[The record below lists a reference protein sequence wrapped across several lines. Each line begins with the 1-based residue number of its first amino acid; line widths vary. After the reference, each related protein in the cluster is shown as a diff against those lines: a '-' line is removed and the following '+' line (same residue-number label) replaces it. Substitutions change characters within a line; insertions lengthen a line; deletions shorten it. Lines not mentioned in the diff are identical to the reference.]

1 MYLVFSDLGFGL
13 MALFLLFVIFFSEP
27 LVNLFLLFFFCFCR
41 FFVLLCCRVGVAVG
55 LLLCGFVPSAGFV
68 HGFAP

>member
-1 MYLVFSDLGFGL
+1 MCLVFSSSDLGFGL
-13 MALFLLFVIFFSEP
+13 MALFLLFVIFLSEP
-27 LVNLFLLFFFCFCR
+27 PVNLFLLFFFCFCH
-41 FFVLLCCRVGVAVG
+41 FFVLLCCRVG